1 MGSCRLVGSAKCKS
15 VRCSGFKV
23 HSTMGKAP
31 GLCRVGGGGDC
42 ETRNRRRGAAVG
54 KAEMS

>member
-15 VRCSGFKV
+15 VRCSGYKV

-31 GLCRVGGGGDC
+31 GLYGGGGGRDC
-42 ETRNRRRGAAVG
+42 ETRNRGRGAAVG